1 MKFTKK
7 TIEAIEPAAARQTY
21 FDDTITG
28 LAVKVMPTGR
38 KSFYYCY
45 RAGKGRGAPKRQIQ
59 IGTFPDMTVELSRI
73 KARHLQAQV
82 INGRDPAVDLHE
94 AKQVKSLS
102 EIMELFFTEH
112 VRPKLKPKSI
122 DLYEG
127 AARKHILPVM
137 GKMKVEAVTHRDVA
151 RIHHA
156 LAETPYMGN
165 RVAAILSKF
174 FNWCEVNGYRG
185 RGSNPVA
192 GLEKYKEE
200 KRMDFLGTD
209 DLTSIGLALA
219 DLEAGDRI
227 QPLAA
232 AALRLLLLTGARLR
246 EVLSLKWTYVDLDEG
261 LARLPDSKTGF
272 KVLHLSAPALE
283 VLSSLPAMAFSEYV
297 FPSLTAAIGHME
309 GLQKP
314 WAVVC
319 EAAKLQGRWRVHDLR
334 HGFASA
340 AVNSGASLPMIG
352 ALLGHSQAST
362 TARYAHVAKNPVH
375 ELAES
380 TAGRIADALKAAP
393 REKSYRSSAGRLA
406 GHDGTGQVDRD

>member
-7 TIEAIEPAAARQTY
+7 TIEAIEPSSARQTY
-21 FDDTITG
+21 FDDSITG
-28 LAVKVMPTGR
+28 LAVKVTPAGH
-38 KSFYYCY
+38 KSFYFCY

-59 IGTFPDMTVELSRI
+59 IGTFPDMTVELVRL
-73 KARHLQAQV
+73 KARQLHAQV
-82 INGRDPAVDLHE
+82 INGQDPAVDLQE
-94 AKQVKSLS
+94 AKEAKRLA

-112 VRPKLKPKSI
+112 VRSKLKPKSV

-127 AARKHILPVM
+127 ATRKHILPAF
-137 GKMKVEAVTHRDVA
+137 GKMKVEDVTHRDVA

-156 LAETPYMGN
+156 LSATPYMAN

-174 FNWCEVNGYRG
+174 FNWCEVNGYRD
-185 RGSNPVA
+185 RSSNPVA

-200 KRMDFLGTD
+200 KRMDFLD
-209 DLTSIGLALA
+209 ADELTVIGLALA
-219 DLEAGDRI
+219 DLESKGQI
-227 QPLAA
+227 QPMAA

-246 EVLSLKWTYVDLDEG
+246 EILSLKWSYVDLDES

-272 KVLHLSAPALE
+272 KILHLSAPALE
-283 VLSSLPAMAFSEYV
+283 VLSVLPVMERSEYV
-297 FPSLTAAIGHME
+297 FPSLTAASGHME
-309 GLQKP
+309 GLRKP
-314 WAVVC
+314 WALVC

-380 TAGRIADALKAAP
+380 TAGRIVDGMKAAP
-393 REKSYRSSAGRLA
+393 KEGIIPFQPRKAG
-406 GHDGTGQVDRD
+406 GE